1 MAVTTMSDL
10 LCVEDLLHEDT
21 DVKPYLILSH
31 PLTFIESE
39 HYLYLD
45 NGNPVLRDVKFVAY
59 TSCPAMV
66 VVLSGS
72 GQKVRVLRDNLY
84 TRLAGNKA

>member
-1 MAVTTMSDL
+1 MNEL

-21 DVKPYLILSH
+21 DVKPYLVLPR
-31 PLTFIESE
+31 PLTFIECE
-39 HYLYLD
+39 HSLYLD
-45 NGNPVLRDVKFVAY
+45 NGNPVLRDVTFVAY

-84 TRLAGNKA
+84 TQLSGDNT